1 MGQVQHH
8 NRMRDEPIRFV
19 GFRLN
24 KARSRDCASGLRNW
38 GMPSFAL
45 WHKHTSDYTSFS
57 CIITHHDSDTL
68 GLRNWGMPSFALW
81 HKHISDHASLSGL
94 RNWGMPSFALW
105 HKHTSDHA
113 SLSGLRNWGM
123 PSFALWHKHTSDYAS
138 FSCITTQ
145 RHVKCRAEN
154 RSTGRPLSRQCR
166 IHWQFPDGSRHSS
179 VALSTLSV
187 TRIMAVLVLLSVVGV
202 GMQQCTIQNH
212 IFNI

>member
-68 GLRNWGMPSFALW
+68 
-81 HKHISDHASLSGL
+81 GL